1 MPSSPSAPQVSDRFP
16 GPRREDC
23 PWCGSA
29 RLRTRL
35 RGPRALA
42 LDECG
47 ACAHAFQNPMPPAD
61 APAPSPRSHRATA
74 RALAG
79 LADPESWLDVGTGH
93 GHFPEAARE
102 FFPYTSFDGLD
113 PSARVERALAEG
125 RVEEAHR
132 GLLTTPGVTD
142 RLRARYDVVS
152 LLHHLAHV
160 PDPRAELRAALTVLR
175 PGGHLVIEAPA
186 PDSAYATLL
195 GPHWLPHRHAH
206 LLPLPNLE
214 AELSALDCTVTTTT
228 RVHQPQDLTETFPR
242 PLHAP
247 LRAATALDRLLAP
260 LIRRTRFA
268 NTYRLVA
275 RKPGRF

>member
-1 MPSSPSAPQVSDRFP
+1 MSSSPSAPQVSDRFP

-47 ACAHAFQNPMPPAD
+47 ACAHAFQNPRPASN
-61 APAPSPRSHRATA
+61 APAPSGRSHRATA

-93 GHFPEAARE
+93 GHFPQAARE

-113 PSARVERALAEG
+113 PTARVERALAEG

-175 PGGHLVIEAPA
+175 PGGHLVVESPA
-186 PDSAYATLL
+186 PDSAYAGLL

-214 AELSALDCTVTTTT
+214 AELSALGCTVTTTA

-242 PLHAP
+242 PLRAP
-247 LRAATALDRLLAP
+247 LTAATALDRLLTP
-260 LIRRTRFA
+260 LTRRTRFA